1 MRRCY
6 DDISGLV
13 ALTRCIAFVEK
24 YSKSTIRLIRE
35 KSVVLYESSQLSVS
49 AVLFP
54 VDKQA
59 RLDHTTACFLSACSA
74 CVTTTGIDVRG
85 RHEHVTR
92 IEWKIQFRR
101 GTARS
106 RHAPANFL
114 PTARRREGNVIRPAG
129 TITTRVPDRR
139 KTRKW
144 EPVARFLSRRSVDST
159 HLCHFLRHRLLP
171 EESKLRRVM

>member
-1 MRRCY
+1 M
-6 DDISGLV
+6 
-13 ALTRCIAFVEK
+13 
-24 YSKSTIRLIRE
+24 
-35 KSVVLYESSQLSVS
+35 
-49 AVLFP
+49 FP

-114 PTARRREGNVIRPAG
+114 PTARRREENVIRPAG

-144 EPVARFLSRRSVDST
+144 ETVARFLSRRSVDST

-171 EESKLRRVM
+171 EESKLKKSDVGIRLGDYYQSAGLQADVQEGGGPRIAGQQTQT